1 MIPCNSEKQARHHL
15 VLAVVSLLGIACG
28 VSTGPED
35 RGADFS
41 GVVLELESHTAP
53 QYDFAFRIARMG
65 GDTAIVRIGHATRV
79 YETAPDG
86 GLRTTDA
93 QALMVGD
100 TVDVWTTGGEFRS
113 LPPQYDGTQVV
124 IR

>member
-1 MIPCNSEKQARHHL
+1 VGP
-15 VLAVVSLLGIACG
+15 LLSVACG
-28 VSTGPED
+28 LATGPED

-41 GVVLELESHTAP
+41 GVVLELESHPAP
-53 QYDFAFRIARMG
+53 QYDFAFRIARMA

-79 YETAPDG
+79 YEMAPDG
-86 GLRTTDA
+86 GLRSTDA
-93 QALMVGD
+93 QTLMVGD